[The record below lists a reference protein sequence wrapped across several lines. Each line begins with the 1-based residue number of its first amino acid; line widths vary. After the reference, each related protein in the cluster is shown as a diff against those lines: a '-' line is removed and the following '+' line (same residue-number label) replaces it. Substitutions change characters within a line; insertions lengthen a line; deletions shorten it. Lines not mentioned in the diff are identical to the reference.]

1 MQEVYSGSEEARSDD
16 GESESGE
23 ETKESLEDAMLQTIK
38 EFSIYVRAIT
48 KDLEDNEK
56 KEIEQAKKKGNSKIK
71 PIWQDSTF
79 KIDFISNL
87 LMTLLSSERIIKYY
101 ITYVW
106 PMKKHLKT
114 RNTDFF
120 IKNKRIYPGAPEE
133 DVAFFK
139 ALWSV
144 KGAMTEKEKAT
155 VWKFWDTLIEITEA
169 WQDIVHWERS
179 EADDL
184 WITNIDYNKAE
195 ENLHKDD
202 DEISEDEEE
211 LERARQYMQGNFVKL
226 QKEVSSINN
235 NNNVK
240 ATVNKEKKANAKS
253 PSKKTNGKK
262 VKESS
267 SEEDSY

>member
-1 MQEVYSGSEEARSDD
+1 
-16 GESESGE
+16 
-23 ETKESLEDAMLQTIK
+23 
-38 EFSIYVRAIT
+38 
-48 KDLEDNEK
+48 
-56 KEIEQAKKKGNSKIK
+56 
-71 PIWQDSTF
+71 
-79 KIDFISNL
+79 
-87 LMTLLSSERIIKYY
+87 
-101 ITYVW
+101 
-106 PMKKHLKT
+106 MKKHLKT